1 MEPRTG
7 PLPRSPLD
15 AWIARRLGLELED
28 LDDAAVRARQLQL
41 LGPCLERAAGRSLFY
56 RSRLPVP
63 RPGFPAKAADLER
76 LPLLLPEDLV
86 SQAERLLCVSR
97 DAVERVVT
105 LRTSGT
111 TGPAKRLFFTP
122 EDLQATRAFFGV
134 GMSTLAGAGDAVL
147 VLLPGRAENGVAD
160 LLARAL
166 PDIGARAVLPP
177 EGWTPGRLA
186 ALLHEAGVTCLVA
199 APGQLERL
207 LEDPDFGRLAPGRV
221 RAVLSSAEPL
231 SGDLRHELESGWD
244 CRVFDHWGLTE
255 TGYGGGVECA
265 ARSGYHLR
273 EADLLVEIVDPATG
287 RPLPDGEL
295 GEIVVSTLT
304 GRGQPLIRYRTGDAA
319 RMLPGPCPC
328 GSPLRRLGP
337 IQGRY
342 DRTTGRPRLTRPE
355 KGKERT

>member
-1 MEPRTG
+1 MTLPGRF
-7 PLPRSPLD
+7 PRSPLD
-15 AWIARRLGLELED
+15 AWIAKRLGLGLAD
-28 LDDAAVRARQLQL
+28 LSDAAVRARQLQA
-41 LGPCLERAAGRSLFY
+41 LGRCLSRAARSSLFY
-56 RSRLPVP
+56 QRRLTVL
-63 RPGFPAKAADLER
+63 RPGFPACPADLER

-86 SQAERLLCVSR
+86 GQAERLLCVSR

-122 EDLQATRAFFGV
+122 ADLDATREFFGV
-134 GMSTLAGAGDAVL
+134 GMSTLVGGGDVVL
-147 VLLPGRAENGVAD
+147 VLLPGRSENGVAD

-166 PDIGARAVLPP
+166 PDIGARAVLASGDWP
-177 EGWTPGRLA
+177 PGRMA
-186 ALLHEAGVTCLVA
+186 AVLHDAGASCLVA
-199 APGQLERL
+199 APSQLERL
-207 LEDPDFGRLAPGRV
+207 LEDFDFGRLAPGRV
-221 RAVLSSAEPL
+221 RTVLSSSEPL
-231 SGDLRHELESGWD
+231 PGDLRLEVETGWD
-244 CRVFDHWGLTE
+244 CRVFDHWGMTE

-273 EADLLVEIVDPATG
+273 EADLLVEIVDPLTG
-287 RPLPDGEL
+287 RGLPDGEV

-304 GRGQPLIRYRTGDAA
+304 GRGQPLVRYRTGDAA

-337 IQGRY
+337 ILGRF

-355 KGKERT
+355 KGRERT